1 MDFEGVFVILIQ
13 NYFLVWSQAYLV
25 GTLFA

>member
-13 NYFLVWSQAYLV
+13 NYLLVWLQAYLG